1 MKHTHKTRR
10 HTLGLVAATALA
22 LAAGSA
28 TAQPFPS
35 KTLTIVVPFP
45 AGGGPD
51 VAARVLAEKLA
62 PQLGQAVVIENKPG
76 AGALLGA
83 GLVAR
88 ATPDG
93 HTLLLTPNT
102 LVISPHVLSAGAV
115 GQLDVHK
122 DLVPVVAPAT
132 TPLALVAGPQVG
144 VKNLAE
150 LNALARA
157 KPGMTYGSPGNGSPM
172 HFAGEMF
179 KKSAAQDLLHVPY
192 RGVAPALNAALGGEV
207 QLLFVALGGALP
219 HIKAGK
225 LVPLAVVE
233 KSRSSLLPDV
243 PTATEQG
250 VKDVEVAAWY
260 GVFAPAGTPAA
271 VVNRLN
277 QDINEALKLPDVRE
291 RFTNAGLEVL
301 GGPASRLAD
310 FMKADHQRYGALA
323 RDLKIRA
330 D

>member
-1 MKHTHKTRR
+1 MTQLPKRR
-10 HTLGLVAATALA
+10 LLAAALSACAALA
-22 LAAGSA
+22 VPVPGI
-28 TAQPFPS
+28 AQNFPS

-62 PQLGQAVVIENKPG
+62 PRLGQAVVVENKPG

-93 HTLLLTPNT
+93 HTLLLSPNT
-102 LVISPHVLSAGAV
+102 LAISPHVLSAGAGNV
-115 GQLDVHK
+115 DVQR
-122 DLVPVVAPAT
+122 DLVPVIAPAT
-132 TPLALVAGPQVG
+132 TPLALVAGPQLG

-150 LNALARA
+150 LTTLARS
-157 KPGMTYGSPGNGSPM
+157 KPGLTYGSPGNGSPM

-179 KKSAAQDLLHVPY
+179 KQSTGLDLLHVPY
-192 RGVAPALNAALGGEV
+192 RGVAPSLTAALGGEV

-233 KSRSSLLPDV
+233 KTRSGLLPDV

-250 VKDVEVAAWY
+250 IKEVEVAAWY
-260 GVFAPAGTPAA
+260 GVFAPTGTPAA
-271 VVNRLN
+271 VINRLN
-277 QDINEALKLPDVRE
+277 QDINEVLKLTDVRE
-291 RFTNAGLEVL
+291 RFTGAGLEVL
-301 GGPASRLAD
+301 GGSAARLGD
-310 FMKADHQRYGALA
+310 FMKADHLRYGTLA